1 MDIKLICDRC
11 KHDIVNNEKTL
22 LIKFGFTSPQEL
34 SYYDLNLPR
43 ELTEYMCL
51 CDKCQGDFRRFMQY
65 EKPIEKI
72 N

>member
-11 KHDIVNNEKTL
+11 KHDIINSEKTL

-43 ELTEYMCL
+43 ELTAYMCL

-65 EKPIEKI
+65 EKTVEKI

>member
-11 KHDIVNNEKTL
+11 KHDIVNSEKTL

-43 ELTEYMCL
+43 ELTAYICL

-65 EKPIEKI
+65 EKTVEKI